1 MAIRAFRERPGPAE
15 ASCAGLVP
23 GDDAGAG
30 RRMDTTTAILFVL
43 GLGLLIGGTG
53 TLVAGSAAR
62 PG

>member
-1 MAIRAFRERPGPAE
+1 
-15 ASCAGLVP
+15 
-23 GDDAGAG
+23 
-30 RRMDTTTAILFVL
+30 MDTTTAILFVL